1 MKMHPTSQ
9 RAIAERMILT
19 RRALGMTTTQMC
31 KLLGSSSGG
40 SLWSNYEVG
49 RRVIPPK
56 HMLILYDK
64 KGITADWVYL
74 GDPSRLPDDLRL
86 IIKEL
91 MQPRRRRSDMKA
103 S

>member
-1 MKMHPTSQ
+1 MQMDPTSK
-9 RAIAERMILT
+9 RAIAERMRLT

-56 HMLILYDK
+56 HLLILFRK
-64 KGITADWVYL
+64 RGITADWVYL
-74 GDPSRLPDDLRL
+74 GDDSRLPEDIRL
-86 IIKEL
+86 IIAEL
-91 MQPRRRRSDMKA
+91 THPRRMRAAKRA
-103 S
+103 L